1 MGQVKVFERVRQL
14 LKGLIRRWQF
24 PQETKSGW
32 RRLPGSD
39 ADRIWI
45 ADDFDD
51 PLPPEI
57 QKYFE

>member
-1 MGQVKVFERVRQL
+1 MARLVPVEKKRAKRMLGMDAGKV
-14 LKGLIRRWQF
+14 
-24 PQETKSGW
+24 
-32 RRLPGSD
+32 
-39 ADRIWI
+39 WI